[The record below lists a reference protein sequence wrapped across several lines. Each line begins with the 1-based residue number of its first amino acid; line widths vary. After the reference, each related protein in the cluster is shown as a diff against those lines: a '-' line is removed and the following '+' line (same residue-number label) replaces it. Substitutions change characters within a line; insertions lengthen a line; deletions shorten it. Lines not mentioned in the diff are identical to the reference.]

1 MERLNTESKDKSF
14 TITVVEIKSIL
25 SKNTNNFDLLISV
38 IDYLFNYWQKYR
50 DNDLVDLL
58 LSYCK
63 KAISIY
69 RKNNTYNVSINDIK
83 QLIILMYF
91 TKKDYE
97 AAKEYIKDS
106 DYDGK
111 ENMLADCEIRLGNYE
126 SADKILSKS
135 FLNSISSL
143 IVSNLSQ
150 LRLYLRTNKIKEAND
165 FAAWSI
171 SLIKSISN
179 SENSIITLLYVI
191 TFLKACTE
199 KYLKYDCTDS
209 LKFLKYKHGAKK

>member
-1 MERLNTESKDKSF
+1 MLNERIAMLRKEKKVSQEELADVLNTSRQAISKWERGEAYPDIDKLKDLAIYFNVSIDYLLDYDMASSSISSFMERLNTESKDKSF

-69 RKNNTYNVSINDIK
+69 RKNNTYDVSINDIK

-91 TKKDYE
+91 INDILH
-97 AAKEYIKDS
+97 AAKS
-106 DYDGK
+106 
-111 ENMLADCEIRLGNYE
+111 LA
-126 SADKILSKS
+126 
-135 FLNSISSL
+135 SL
-143 IVSNLSQ
+143 ILFV
-150 LRLYLRTNKIKEAND
+150 
-165 FAAWSI
+165 
-171 SLIKSISN
+171 
-179 SENSIITLLYVI
+179 
-191 TFLKACTE
+191 
-199 KYLKYDCTDS
+199 LKYN
-209 LKFLKYKHGAKK
+209 LN